1 MKTSINKEQI
11 EAILSETYLNAKGFV
26 CNDKGV
32 ELDYDKIVDDQVNL
46 RHCVRISG
54 LPEAF
59 GIMLEPQLS
68 KLRGKGNSRALAAA
82 LRELLSTIESNQ
94 N

>member
-1 MKTSINKEQI
+1 MDLESFEG
-11 EAILSETYLNAKGFV
+11 LAKGMGELFRQTWLNYGDAGPV
-26 CNDKGV
+26 LTDK
-32 ELDYDKIVDDQVNL
+32 ELEQK
-46 RHCVRISG
+46 
-54 LPEAF
+54 EAF
-59 GIMLEPQLS
+59 RIMLEPQLS